1 MKEEAI
7 KHQTSLSSEKK
18 IEKVVLQYS
27 HNHHVR
33 LNHANGILSWN
44 LGFFHVYEQQRYL
57 ISSRRVFIIFG
68 GESAREFTRI
78 FLVVVVS
85 SKEGGRKRFCLSRV
99 HCVERSESRKRF
111 LSARVLRN
119 GIFASGNDCISTIP
133 WSRVRLHAQ
142 NVGIWEA

>member
-1 MKEEAI
+1 MF
-7 KHQTSLSSEKK
+7 SLVFVCSKRKVLSRLDEGRSNQALLQLSAEKK

-27 HNHHVR
+27 HHHHVR

-78 FLVVVVS
+78 FSRRVS
-85 SKEGGRKRFCLSRV
+85 PQKREA
-99 HCVERSESRKRF
+99 ERD
-111 LSARVLRN
+111 
-119 GIFASGNDCISTIP
+119 FASLAFTV
-133 WSRVRLHAQ
+133 WSGVRA
-142 NVGIWEA
+142 GSGF